1 MLTSVLPAPTFLS
14 TTLCLEVSSDAAE
27 NILLSLPLIPGLCT
41 TDTSTLSHMTTVAMK
56 SNPKLI
62 GMLSLNYF
70 DIVTVRENLD
80 SCTTTKDT
88 KT

>member
-14 TTLCLEVSSDAAE
+14 TTLCLDFCSDAAE

-70 DIVTVRENLD
+70 DIVTV
-80 SCTTTKDT
+80 
-88 KT
+88 